1 MGACLFQFMAES
13 LTWYTEPKM
22 ALGWLFSNVPE
33 TQFQPLADHLDHVIW
48 GVRISGGKGPQHG
61 EKQLV
66 SLQKMAGHGDPK

>member
-33 TQFQPLADHLDHVIW
+33 TQFQPLVGHLDHVIW
-48 GVRISGGKGPQHG
+48 GVRWEGSP
-61 EKQLV
+61 
-66 SLQKMAGHGDPK
+66 AR

>member
-33 TQFQPLADHLDHVIW
+33 TQFQPLAAHLDHAIW
-48 GVRISGGKGPQHG
+48 GVRWEGSP
-61 EKQLV
+61 
-66 SLQKMAGHGDPK
+66 AR